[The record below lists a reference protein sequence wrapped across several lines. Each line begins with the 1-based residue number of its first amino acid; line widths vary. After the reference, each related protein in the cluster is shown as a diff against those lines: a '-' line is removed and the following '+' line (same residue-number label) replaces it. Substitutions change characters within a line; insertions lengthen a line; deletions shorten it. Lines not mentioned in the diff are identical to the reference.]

1 MEQRIVLK
9 NDTQC
14 IFSIREANLNFYM
27 MIPNAKKVS
36 VVLGL
41 FEDVNDDVV
50 KEIPFFSDKV
60 IVVPVIEKNVLDGV
74 KGKQESYWQYLDKV
88 LSLLINTAYKILT
101 FNHIEV
107 SNQIILDNNVDYLDF
122 NHWFTGR
129 YNGRVELSN
138 LNLVSS
144 ISKPL
149 FGQNAIPSS
158 NVMEV
163 PVEEET
169 LTFDQEKE
177 PLKNKGRDPGFVS
190 YVLLGVLVAVISLV
204 VLYLLI

>member
-1 MEQRIVLK
+1 MEQRVVLK

-14 IFSIREANLNFYM
+14 IFFIQEANLNFYM

-41 FEDVNDDVV
+41 FEDVHDDVV
-50 KEIPFFSDKV
+50 KKIPFFSGKV

-74 KGKQESYWQYLDKV
+74 KEKQESYWQYLDKV

-101 FNHIEV
+101 FNHMEV
-107 SNQIILDNNVDYLDF
+107 SNKIVLDNNVDYLDF
-122 NHWFTGR
+122 NHWFVSR
-129 YNGRVELSN
+129 YSGRVELSN

-144 ISKPL
+144 FSKPL
-149 FGQNAIPSS
+149 FEQTDIPPS

-163 PVEEET
+163 PVEKET
-169 LTFDQEKE
+169 LSLDQDIESV
-177 PLKNKGRDPGFVS
+177 KNKGREPGFVS